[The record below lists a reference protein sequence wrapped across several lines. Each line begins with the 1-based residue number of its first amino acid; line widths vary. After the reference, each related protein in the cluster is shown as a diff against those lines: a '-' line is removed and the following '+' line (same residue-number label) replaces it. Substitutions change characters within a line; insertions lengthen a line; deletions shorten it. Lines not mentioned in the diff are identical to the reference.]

1 VDGLD
6 ADADTPRAF
15 TRFQFGFGR
24 SLAEF
29 VAFKVKSLPQRGGHL
44 EKYRLH
50 VFPKNVLTARRE
62 ISPPPTNHHGSRI
75 AREEKQTIFE
85 TSHYG
90 IQIFAHRAENLVHTA
105 QLLSNLRDFLADKP
119 QLIRAAGESV
129 ACATGASNCPRKCDP
144 VVVLISCNGASV
156 APLTTIASPV
166 ETSSATSA
174 IAAEFRRLG
183 RISFRSSEIE
193 MPTRTSPKGSLAIV
207 KGYRTS

>member
-1 VDGLD
+1 MAWTL
-6 ADADTPRAF
+6 TP
-15 TRFQFGFGR
+15 TRR
-24 SLAEF
+24 VPSLVSSSVSAA
-29 VAFKVKSLPQRGGHL
+29 VSLNRRLQGEEPAATGGHL

-62 ISPPPTNHHGSRI
+62 ISPRRTNHHGSRI

-119 QLIRAAGESV
+119 NSSAPPANPVLAPPARQIV
-129 ACATGASNCPRKCDP
+129 PRKCDP
-144 VVVLISCNGASV
+144 VCVLISCNGASV

-193 MPTRTSPKGSLAIV
+193 MPTRTRQKVPWPS
-207 KGYRTS
+207 